1 MMVPILPEPRP
12 DAMMMDTSLLPEF
25 IVVDQPVFDEQHRVL
40 IHNDDVTPFDFVIT
54 VLKSVFRL
62 SHEIAEHITLTAHL
76 KGLALVVVRPK
87 PEAERLVARAHMA
100 ARIEGFPLSFSL
112 EPDV

>member
-1 MMVPILPEPRP
+1 MIFSVLPEHRT
-12 DAMMMDTSLLPEF
+12 DAKMTDTSLLPEF
-25 IVVDQPVFDEQHRVL
+25 IVVDQPVFDEQQRVL

-62 SHEIAEHITLTAHL
+62 SQEIAEHITLTAHL

-87 PEAERLVARAHMA
+87 PEAERLVAKAHMA